1 MISMDGEHRQAN
13 IEVGVFIIYL
23 TKSENAVRN
32 FRMKMRNTH
41 THTHTHISTHFKS
54 PQMVCETNEF
64 QKLTTSLQELLRCSC
79 P

>member
-41 THTHTHISTHFKS
+41 THTHTFLHISKVLKWYVK
-54 PQMVCETNEF
+54 QMNF
-64 QKLTTSLQELLRCSC
+64 RS
-79 P
+79 